1 MFSSL
6 IKHIPYRAFSA
17 VTLSPA
23 EQLFEKIY
31 NGVQVMKSLNDP
43 FVVEKTTNQLSINK
57 QTDKE
62 FTITLLHNGNLRF
75 LSPEK

>member
-1 MFSSL
+1 
-6 IKHIPYRAFSA
+6 
-17 VTLSPA
+17 
-23 EQLFEKIY
+23 
-31 NGVQVMKSLNDP
+31 MKSLNDP

-57 QTDKE
+57 QTVLEYIPDYFQDKE